1 MDDLT
6 FLDKGPFDPSFAA
19 FSTVLSKQ
27 TKESGEEE
35 GKVDLREAAS
45 IIKMVLT
52 EEDEEEEEEEEEDPL
67 KERNAALGD
76 ENLLSWLKASKEKG
90 EES

>member
-52 EEDEEEEEEEEEDPL
+52 EEEEEEEEEDPL